1 MRLLRKR
8 RDRPRVETPNT
19 SHPISN
25 EDVNVLA
32 YLRHSVLPR
41 PAAVYDQYVP
51 SRLMQVHGLEL
62 NENKQL
68 ARLEKWRGPE
78 YQQLYQRLR
87 NDEKIN
93 VPFNGT
99 SYLNST
105 CLHNGWYPTP
115 DAEIYASMIYDFR
128 PDKVV
133 EVGSGFSTLIARS
146 ALQYAKLKSPLT
158 VIDPSPRTDVEKTAD
173 RVIYER
179 VEDTKLD
186 QFALTNRSLL
196 FIDSSHIT
204 RPRGDVPYLYCE
216 VLPQLPAGTVVH
228 FHDIFIPYDYPTCYD
243 HLCWTEQYVLQA
255 MLGNTRRYHT
265 LFATQYMTRH
275 RTAEM
280 QQTFGPQVGADNLF
294 YGASFWIQ
302 IH

>member
-1 MRLLRKR
+1 MRLMRKR
-8 RDRPRVETPNT
+8 RERPSVQPPTASSVST
-19 SHPISN
+19 
-25 EDVNVLA
+25 EDMNLVA
-32 YLRHSVLPR
+32 YVRGNVLPR
-41 PAAVYDQYVP
+41 PSATYDQYVP
-51 SRLMQVHGLEL
+51 SRLLGLQGIEI
-62 NENKQL
+62 NEKEQMVRL
-68 ARLEKWRGPE
+68 AKWRGPA
-78 YQQLYQRLR
+78 YQELYKQLRS
-87 NDEKIN
+87 DETIN
-93 VPFNGT
+93 CPFNGT
-99 SYLNST
+99 TYLGST

-133 EVGSGFSTLIARS
+133 EVGSGFSTLIARR
-146 ALQYAKLKSPLT
+146 ALQYAGLKSSLT
-158 VIDPSPRTDVEKTAD
+158 VIDPQPRTDVEAAAD

-179 VEDTKLD
+179 VEDTRLD
-186 QFALTNRSLL
+186 QFALTKNSLL

-243 HLCWTEQYVLQA
+243 HLCWTEQYMLQA
-255 MLGNTRRYHT
+255 MLGNTQRYHT

-294 YGASFWIQ
+294 YGASYWIQ
-302 IH
+302 IK

>member
-1 MRLLRKR
+1 MSWRIFVTRFFHALPTFTINTCRRAACKCTVSNSTKKNNWPGSKTGEVPRISSCTNGCERRKNQLPLQRHELSWLHLPAQRLVSNARR
-8 RDRPRVETPNT
+8 RDLCV
-19 SHPISN
+19 
-25 EDVNVLA
+25 DD
-32 YLRHSVLPR
+32 LRF
-41 PAAVYDQYVP
+41 PA
-51 SRLMQVHGLEL
+51 R
-62 NENKQL
+62 
-68 ARLEKWRGPE
+68 
-78 YQQLYQRLR
+78 
-87 NDEKIN
+87 
-93 VPFNGT
+93 
-99 SYLNST
+99 
-105 CLHNGWYPTP
+105 
-115 DAEIYASMIYDFR
+115 
-128 PDKVV
+128 KVV

-146 ALQYAKLKSPLT
+146 ALQYAKLDSSLT
-158 VIDPSPRTDVEKTAD
+158 VIDPSPRTDVEETAD

-204 RPRGDVPYLYCE
+204 RLRGDVPYLYCE

-243 HLCWTEQYVLQA
+243 NLCWTEQYVLQA

-280 QQTFGPQVGADNLF
+280 QRTFGPQVVRIT
-294 YGASFWIQ
+294 SFTARRTGFRFGRKCEWIVK
-302 IH
+302 

>member
-1 MRLLRKR
+1 
-8 RDRPRVETPNT
+8 
-19 SHPISN
+19 
-25 EDVNVLA
+25 
-32 YLRHSVLPR
+32 
-41 PAAVYDQYVP
+41 
-51 SRLMQVHGLEL
+51 MQIHGFEL
-62 NENKQL
+62 NEQEQL
-68 ARLEKWRGPE
+68 VRLEKWRAPA

-87 NDEKIN
+87 SDERIN

-99 SYLNST
+99 SYLGST

-128 PDKVV
+128 PDKIV
-133 EVGSGFSTLIARS
+133 EVGWGFSTLIARS
-146 ALQYAKLKSPLT
+146 ALQYTKLNASLT
-158 VIDPSPRTDVEKTAD
+158 VIDPTPRTDVKDIAD
-173 RVIYER
+173 RVVYER
-179 VEDTKLD
+179 VEDTRLD
-186 QFALTNRSLL
+186 QFALTGRSLL

-243 HLCWTEQYVLQA
+243 ALCWTEQYVLQA
-255 MLGNTRRYHT
+255 MLGATQRYHT
-265 LFATQYMTRH
+265 LFATQYMARH

-280 QQTFGPQVGADNLF
+280 QKTFGPQVGADSLF

-302 IH
+302 IR